1 MRCIIQILSKGSIK
15 TLDVFEEIKDETLI
29 VYTGIRRE
37 DTEETI
43 KRAIQYF
50 SETDFKNIYFISN
63 YTINGKLKGQ
73 RFTYNDNMVYDLA
86 EEFFYKLYKEI
97 KEALNKKII
106 KRGVFGGLMEI
117 KGNIKGVTIIDII

>member
-63 YTINGKLKGQ
+63 YTINGRLKGQ

-97 KEALNKKII
+97 KEVLNKKII